1 MIFIR
6 RMAHY
11 EGYILALISRCPGD
25 EEPIPD
31 WTWDARNLLTTLYH
45 LEADLKKPALSK
57 ACLDSLA
64 AFELYEQKA
73 ERFPPELEAYIREAG
88 PVIRELYLSFTNR
101 PEAFF
106 DDSKAGQ
113 ILSKSGRKAVREY
126 RRRLLRIP
134 PPEVPVPPAGSS
146 PKQSS
151 CKDI

>member
-1 MIFIR
+1 MLFIR
-6 RMAHY
+6 RMAPY
-11 EGYILALISRCPGD
+11 EGFILALISRCPGD

-57 ACLDSLA
+57 TCLESLA

-134 PPEVPVPPAGSS
+134 PPEVPVSPAGSS
-146 PKQSS
+146 REQSS
-151 CKDI
+151 CKDL

>member
-1 MIFIR
+1 
-6 RMAHY
+6 MAHY

-31 WTWDARNLLTTLYH
+31 WTWDARNLLCMLYH

-73 ERFPPELEAYIREAG
+73 ELFPPELEAYVREAG
-88 PVIRELYLSFTNR
+88 PVI
-101 PEAFF
+101 
-106 DDSKAGQ
+106 
-113 ILSKSGRKAVREY
+113 
-126 RRRLLRIP
+126 RRLLRIP

-151 CKDI
+151 CKVI